1 MLESVQSV
9 RQEKGFPFSERA
21 LKANIEGSI
30 ETNWTVYLQKIW
42 AAIENRS
49 ARRLFV
55 FLKNWAPVEQRD
67 PKNNAEAKF
76 RKSGIENRLWRH
88 ILVPLVAGNTPTH
101 CQVWGQVLVG
111 EHKHKHKHNDKCK
124 HKHYFTTGNTG
135 IKYIHL
141 WHLPLKVLFFL
152 CHSCPEGC
160 QYGDLNFW
168 RGPVW
173 VFKI

>member
-111 EHKHKHKHNDKCK
+111 AQAQAQTQTQWQIQTQ
-124 HKHYFTTGNTG
+124 HYFTTDKTG
-135 IKYIHL
+135 IKYVHL
-141 WHLPLKVLFFL
+141 WHLSLKSSFPL
-152 CHSCPEGC
+152 CHSYPEWC
-160 QYGDLNFW
+160 Q
-168 RGPVW
+168 
-173 VFKI
+173 